1 MYNSELW
8 TLSQTLENSIDSL
21 QRKLLRRINNVKWP
35 KTLSNKDLYAET
47 EMNPWTIT
55 IQRKILAWFVHLMC
69 LPVETPA
76 REALKS
82 FINPVKKSPGR
93 QKTTWV
99 SQVLK
104 KIKVLTNLPL
114 KDGITK
120 NIEILEVECSDR
132 GDWRS
137 VVRSITLA
145 SLTNMQWRRSAIPF
159 LKLWV
164 LRYLQFQLKIQNFQG
179 VVFTFVLSLAQFP
192 FAFHQQYDL

>member
-8 TLSQTLENSIDSL
+8 TLTQTLENSIYSL
-21 QRKLLRRINNVKWP
+21 QRKLLRRINNIKWP

-55 IQRKILAWFVHLMC
+55 KQRFVHLMC

-120 NIEILEVECSDR
+120 NIEILEVECL
-132 GDWRS
+132 
-137 VVRSITLA
+137 I
-145 SLTNMQWRRSAIPF
+145 
-159 LKLWV
+159 
-164 LRYLQFQLKIQNFQG
+164 FQ
-179 VVFTFVLSLAQFP
+179 
-192 FAFHQQYDL
+192 H